1 MDPVETGRRVKA
13 AVAYG
18 NLDRKQAAGILG
30 ISVETLNRIYRGL
43 SEPPARLLPDLAR
56 KCELPPAFFT
66 VDFAATG
73 DGSDLGARVLNLET
87 QTASLVRS
95 VDRAYERF
103 NRLDERL
110 RLWWKLKRWLA
121 RRKSSREAKKHRAPR
136 LALAD
141 GSLDKRTA
149 RSLQRVLI
157 HFRSSPRFPAQSTSM
172 ERLGVP
178 SPATQRPAHSRYM
191 HAPCTQQPRSCALA
205 PPPRTCC

>member
-18 NLDRKQAAGILG
+18 NLKREQAAGILG

-110 RLWWKLKRWLA
+110 RLVEAQGLADEAEELA
-121 RRKSSREAKKHRAPR
+121 RSEEAPSA
-136 LALAD
+136 
-141 GSLDKRTA
+141 TA
-149 RSLQRVLI
+149 R
-157 HFRSSPRFPAQSTSM
+157 PR
-172 ERLGVP
+172 R
-178 SPATQRPAHSRYM
+178 R
-191 HAPCTQQPRSCALA
+191 QPR
-205 PPPRTCC
+205 

>member
-87 QTASLVRS
+87 QAASLLRA
-95 VDRAYERF
+95 VDRLGERF
-103 NRLDERL
+103 NRLDGRL
-110 RLWWKLKRWLA
+110 DLLEAAIQVDAAEELA
-121 RRKSSREAKKHRAPR
+121 RSEEAATSKARPR
-136 LALAD
+136 
-141 GSLDKRTA
+141 R
-149 RSLQRVLI
+149 R
-157 HFRSSPRFPAQSTSM
+157 
-172 ERLGVP
+172 
-178 SPATQRPAHSRYM
+178 
-191 HAPCTQQPRSCALA
+191 QPR
-205 PPPRTCC
+205 

>member
-56 KCELPPAFFT
+56 KCDLPPAFFT

-110 RLWWKLKRWLA
+110 QLVEALVEAQALAGEAEELA
-121 RRKSSREAKKHRAPR
+121 RSEEAPSA
-136 LALAD
+136 
-141 GSLDKRTA
+141 TA
-149 RSLQRVLI
+149 R
-157 HFRSSPRFPAQSTSM
+157 PRK
-172 ERLGVP
+172 R
-178 SPATQRPAHSRYM
+178 
-191 HAPCTQQPRSCALA
+191 QPR
-205 PPPRTCC
+205 